1 MFLQPFLEILS
12 SYLIH
17 TTHFARADSR
27 AVLSLLPCRYP
38 RIGSFTTLKS
48 WISKSDLGTTEEIAL
63 LPTLRES
70 SSDQD
75 YASDEASNDDIHS
88 PLRQVRLQ
96 ERFAG
101 KMPQVA
107 SGRQAAA
114 RQAVLQSCNSLPAHI
129 SAYQPPCHPSLSLTL
144 FLQLF
149 SNWLHPGSHHR
160 CPRLCG
166 RWSGGT
172 GWVWLRRQHG
182 RLFVHNKTMIS
193 LHLETLHKTTYI
205 QRKASIWQNIC
216 S

>member
-1 MFLQPFLEILS
+1 MPGGHSCIESVVFLQPLLEILS

-70 SSDQD
+70 SSDHQD

-96 ERFAG
+96 EQVAG

-107 SGRQAAA
+107 SGRQQPG
-114 RQAVLQSCNSLPAHI
+114 RQCFSHAILYLRISRPTSRPAILH
-129 SAYQPPCHPSLSLTL
+129 
-144 FLQLF
+144 FL
-149 SNWLHPGSHHR
+149 
-160 CPRLCG
+160 
-166 RWSGGT
+166 
-172 GWVWLRRQHG
+172 
-182 RLFVHNKTMIS
+182 
-193 LHLETLHKTTYI
+193 
-205 QRKASIWQNIC
+205 
-216 S
+216 